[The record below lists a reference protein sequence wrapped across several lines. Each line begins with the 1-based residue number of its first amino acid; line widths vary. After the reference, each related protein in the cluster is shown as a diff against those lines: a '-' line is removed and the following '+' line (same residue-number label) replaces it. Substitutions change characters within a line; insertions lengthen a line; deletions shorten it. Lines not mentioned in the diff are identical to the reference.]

1 MTTYFEI
8 INLYTKYHYRLIL
21 PVTLNMKEEFIS
33 TYHLYLDILV
43 SFVTFQIC
51 KSNIFFLKSLHFC
64 ALPMKLILKK
74 GEVFEV
80 LILLDDVMILSFHF
94 VFGCD

>member
-8 INLYTKYHYRLIL
+8 INLYTKYHYRL
-21 PVTLNMKEEFIS
+21 TLNMKEEFIS

-51 KSNIFFLKSLHFC
+51 KSNIFSLKVYISVPYL
-64 ALPMKLILKK
+64 
-74 GEVFEV
+74 
-80 LILLDDVMILSFHF
+80 
-94 VFGCD
+94 

>member
-1 MTTYFEI
+1 MTTDFEI
-8 INLYTKYHYRLIL
+8 INLYTKYHYRLVL

-51 KSNIFFLKSLHFC
+51 KSNFFS
-64 ALPMKLILKK
+64 
-74 GEVFEV
+74 
-80 LILLDDVMILSFHF
+80 
-94 VFGCD
+94 